1 MKENL
6 KSVLIIVL
14 TVGFLSLLG
23 HEMGWIGPQ
32 HIYAVERNEA
42 NYDAAY
48 KAVIHRV
55 WLDKPSY
62 VEDVLWETDE
72 MLHLDALLDG
82 DWGDTFEFWSEK
94 DSIDY
99 NTNWLHSPVTLAEP
113 DDLLPKAKP
122 DKPSKTLPHMKI
134 PIQ

>member
-1 MKENL
+1 MEENL
-6 KSVLIIVL
+6 KSILIIVL

-32 HIYAVERNEA
+32 HTYAVECNEA
-42 NYDAAY
+42 NYDTAY

-99 NTNWLHSPVTLAEP
+99 HTNWAYDPLTIYHP
-113 DDLLPKAKP
+113 DVM
-122 DKPSKTLPHMKI
+122 PSKPQPEKPVKVVPHI
-134 PIQ
+134 EIQ